1 MRSFLFK
8 LGAFNSYVLGMK
20 SRELFAVY
28 KRSRELT
35 RDLVLLP
42 TSDSSFPIF

>member
-28 KRSRELT
+28 KEVGSLPETWFCSRLLT
-35 RDLVLLP
+35 LH
-42 TSDSSFPIF
+42 S